1 MGSYLDGMLRYFE
14 FWGRSSRAQYFLFFL
29 FQLLLVCAGMAID
42 YKMHGGFGRS
52 LTQMPYT
59 LFMVL
64 IHIVPAV
71 TVQVRRLHDIGKSGA
86 WFLLSFVPLGS
97 LVLLYWAFQPS
108 DGQQDYAE
116 NNAGRPRQRARSTIP
131 AGVRMGN
138 SGRLSNGGPD
148 LNEGRFI

>member
-1 MGSYLDGMLRYFE
+1 MLNLFLQRTDILFGYFAE
-14 FWGRSSRAQYFLFFL
+14 FFYFLGIKLIIDILNL
-29 FQLLLVCAGMAID
+29 FENA
-42 YKMHGGFGRS
+42 
-52 LTQMPYT
+52 

-116 NNAGRPRQRARSTIP
+116 HNAARPRQRTRSTIP